1 MVWANRGAGG
11 GQAEPRP
18 LWAQR
23 GAESASRTPS
33 PGAGAAARGGERR
46 AAKAHGGGQVR
57 RQRTLVERQ
66 VVDPGEAEI
75 EARGGQERGGA
86 GRPRRFARTF
96 WRGFTRRARDATAR
110 AIAALRRLTGRT
122 RRAPALVAA
131 ACALLLAACGAPP
144 PSPALWRIADADSEI
159 WLFGT
164 IHVLPADLE
173 WRSPAVDA
181 AFRAADTVIFE
192 ADISESPEGARLRQ
206 ALLERGLDRSGE
218 TLSLKIGAADWTR
231 LERVAAKLGAAP
243 AAFEPFMPWFAAM
256 QLSALYV
263 QSLGQSF
270 DVGVE
275 RVLDEEAR
283 AQGKRLA
290 YLETP
295 EEHVGVLADLPL
307 ETQIAFLRAT
317 LDQLEAAQDDIEAID
332 RAWVRGDTQT
342 LARLLNE
349 DIKEAGPEAAHAL
362 LGARNARWR
371 DRILAL
377 LAGEGRIFIAVGAAH
392 LIGDESVI
400 AMLRARGVSVEGP

>member
-1 MVWANRGAGG
+1 MVWANRSAGG

-18 LWAQR
+18 LLAQR
-23 GAESASRTPS
+23 GGASASRTPS
-33 PGAGAAARGGERR
+33 SGEDAAARSGERR
-46 AAKAHGGGQVR
+46 AAKTHNGGQVR
-57 RQRTLVERQ
+57 RQRPLAKRQ
-66 VVDPGEAEI
+66 VADSGAAEP
-75 EARGGQERGGA
+75 EARGDQERGGA

-96 WRGFTRRARDATAR
+96 WRGCARRARDATAW
-110 AIAALRRLTGRT
+110 ASAALRRLTWRT
-122 RRAPALVAA
+122 WRAPALAA

-181 AFRAADTVIFE
+181 AFQSADTVIFE

-283 AQGKRLA
+283 AEGKRLA

-307 ETQIAFLRAT
+307 ETQIAFLGAT

-332 RAWVRGDTQT
+332 RAWVRGDTRT

-377 LAGEGRIFIAVGAAH
+377 LDGEGRVFIAVGAAH
-392 LIGDESVI
+392 LVGEDSVV
-400 AMLRARGVSVEGP
+400 ALLRARGVAVEGP